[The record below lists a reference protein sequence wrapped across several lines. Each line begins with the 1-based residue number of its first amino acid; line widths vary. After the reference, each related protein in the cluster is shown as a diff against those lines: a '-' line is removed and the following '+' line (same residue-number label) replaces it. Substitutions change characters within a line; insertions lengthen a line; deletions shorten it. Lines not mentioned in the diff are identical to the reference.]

1 MAEISQI
8 PHTTDNQVLWN
19 IDISVKMQGEISMI
33 KSKNHKIEHSQLNM
47 STA

>member
-8 PHTTDNQVLWN
+8 PHTTDNKVLWN

-33 KSKNHKIEHSQLNM
+33 KSKNHKIEHSSLNM
-47 STA
+47 ANA